1 MAVKPIPEG
10 YHSIT
15 PYLSLDNASEAIDFY
30 TKAFGATERVRMP
43 APDGKKV
50 AHAELQ
56 IGDSMIMLS
65 DMFEQ
70 SSGKTPK
77 QLGGTTI
84 GLFLY
89 VEDVD
94 EVFKQAIDAGA
105 TSKQEPEDQFWGDR
119 FGRVTDP
126 FGHEWQIA
134 THKEDLSPEEMEARA
149 KEAMAGMA

>member
-1 MAVKPIPEG
+1 MAAKPIPEG
-10 YHSIT
+10 YHSLT
-15 PYLSLDNASEAIDFY
+15 PYLSLDDAGKAIEFY
-30 TKAFGATERVRMP
+30 KRAFGAEERVRMP
-43 APDGKKV
+43 APDGRI

-56 IGDSMIMLS
+56 IGDSILMLS

-70 SSGKTPK
+70 SVGKTPK
-77 QLGGTTI
+77 ELGGTTM

-105 TSKQEPEDQFWGDR
+105 TAKQEPEDQFWGDR

-126 FGHEWQIA
+126 FGHDWQIA
-134 THKEDLSPEEMEARA
+134 THKEDLTPEQMQERA
-149 KEAMAGMA
+149 KEAMASTS